1 MGTRAP
7 RTDEVHPMLPC
18 TSPVCQWLFLTR
30 GFILGNQQSGTIWN
44 CIKFA
49 CACRKV
55 LFMKHSTVCP
65 DGYWNTSSLVVIKV
79 TEIGN
84 RTWEQSWCGNGW
96 PLATL
101 CIPTWAAG
109 PGQCLHIS
117 LGAEQGGGGLIVG
130 SWDSRCWPWEICR
143 LRCNAPSS
151 CKNNPGAG
159 DQMTTNLVR
168 VWWAFLC

>member
-117 LGAEQGGGGLIVG
+117 LGQSKEVVALLSGAETPDLGHERYAG
-130 SWDSRCWPWEICR
+130 SGAMLLLAAKITQELGTKWPPI
-143 LRCNAPSS
+143 
-151 CKNNPGAG
+151 
-159 DQMTTNLVR
+159 
-168 VWWAFLC
+168 